1 MTLARSA
8 APGGCQPRQIAKVR
22 VLSSGTNLPR
32 SRASAIRSVD
42 LRPIAE
48 RRFNAAPKGIRHAR
62 PTMSW
67 EVAAMFRRTSRW
79 REGDLRLARIGAPL
93 DFCG

>member
-1 MTLARSA
+1 MTLARD
-8 APGGCQPRQIAKVR
+8 PRHLVAVAKAIAKVR
-22 VLSSGTNLPR
+22 VLSSGMNPPR

-48 RRFNAAPKGIRHAR
+48 RRFNAAPKGISHAR

-79 REGDLRLARIGAPL
+79 WEGYCCWRGSERRLILG
-93 DFCG
+93 